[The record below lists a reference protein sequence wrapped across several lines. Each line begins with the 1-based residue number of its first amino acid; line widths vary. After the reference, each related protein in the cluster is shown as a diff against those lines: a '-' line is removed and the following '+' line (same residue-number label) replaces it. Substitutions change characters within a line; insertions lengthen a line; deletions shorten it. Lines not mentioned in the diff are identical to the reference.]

1 MMQHLWAEPDDTGKS
16 IRLHELAQN
25 VQDSHER
32 VMDLVYPTSSQ
43 SMYDAFPALHRGI
56 EQVFKSCKLKKYLKR
71 LGLTHMA
78 KRHDLPAYFEAFKA
92 KFPDAVA
99 FLEQSY
105 ADAFAHYGF
114 AKGNPLFEGIEKP
127 DSLECYLAAVG
138 DHATRNKYT
147 HNPERAYKP
156 GEPVPV
162 LILHWEILGAL
173 LEYGLRGEDA
183 NLPTMRLH
191 RIVYNEM
198 KNPGGKP
205 IWYGMSDQPTEE
217 QLQREADVKQYLDW
231 LAQVGRFAPAEQL
244 RRVYNAGFTVPGC
257 RPFVGESLRL
267 AFDRLREHQ
276 DPAAR
281 HYILHLTLTRNVR
294 PHPLFDT
301 VEWLP
306 REDAS
311 WREFTELAA
320 PSGEKLGMFYRDHHG
335 AYYGF
340 IASSTAHDS
349 PGNWRSGHRG
359 VMAETPDDLIN
370 TWLERITY
378 LARLIKGGGE
388 ERQVFLWGNHPT
400 AMSAMQRVPAGMELS
415 EVELPKESSYTLNF
429 WQPHGLAEG
438 DTIQLAIDAVPNS
451 YTGERRPEIVYV
463 SKPAKIAAVNSDFR
477 VECLTGDAFPAHLTS
492 ANGWRRY
499 IEI

>member
-43 SMYDAFPALHRGI
+43 SMFDAFPALHRGI
-56 EQVFKSCKLKKYLKR
+56 EQVFKNCKLKKDLKR
-71 LGLTHMA
+71 LGHTRMA
-78 KRHDLPAYFEAFKA
+78 ERHHLPAYFEAFKA
-92 KFPDAVA
+92 KFPAAAA

-147 HNPERAYKP
+147 HNPERANKP

-183 NLPTMRLH
+183 DSFEMRLH
-191 RIVYNEM
+191 RIVYRAM
-198 KNPGGKP
+198 GDPGGKSLA
-205 IWYGMSDQPTEE
+205 YGMSNPPTNE
-217 QLQREADVKQYLDW
+217 QLEREADVNQYLGW
-231 LAQVGRFAPAEQL
+231 LDQVGRFAPAEQL

-267 AFDRLREHQ
+267 AFDRLREHK
-276 DPAAR
+276 DPAVR
-281 HYILHLTLTRNVR
+281 HYIRDLTLTRNVR
-294 PHPLFDT
+294 PHTLFDT

-340 IASSTAHDS
+340 IASSTAHNS
-349 PGNWRSGHRG
+349 PGNWRSGHQG

-378 LARLIKGGGE
+378 LACMIKGGGE
-388 ERQVFLWGNHPT
+388 ERQVFLWGDHPT
-400 AMSAMQRVPAGMELS
+400 TMSAIRRIPACMELS

-438 DTIQLAIDAVPNS
+438 DTIQLAIDYVPNS
-451 YTGERRPEIVYV
+451 YTGERPEIVYV
-463 SKPAKIAAVNSDFR
+463 SKPAKITAVKSDFR

-492 ANGWRRY
+492 ANDWRRY